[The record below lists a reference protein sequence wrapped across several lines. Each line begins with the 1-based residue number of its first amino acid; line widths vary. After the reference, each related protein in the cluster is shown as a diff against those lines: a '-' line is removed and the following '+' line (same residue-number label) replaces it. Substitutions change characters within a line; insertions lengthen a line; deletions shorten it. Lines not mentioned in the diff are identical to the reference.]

1 MWEAV
6 SEGLRQENLDLSEE
20 LHNWEVKQ
28 KDHEKEISRMTR
40 QCHWYRTELHR
51 ISSILDRA
59 STVIENLL
67 K

>member
-28 KDHEKEISRMTR
+28 KDHEKEISSMTR
-40 QCHWYRTELHR
+40 RCDWYRAELYR
-51 ISSILDRA
+51 ISLILDHA

>member
-28 KDHEKEISRMTR
+28 KDHEKEISSMTR
-40 QCHWYRTELHR
+40 RCDWYRAELNR
-51 ISSILDRA
+51 ISLILDHA